1 MLIKFSVKNWQSFR
15 DEAVIS
21 MVASRE
27 LQHKDRLP
35 KVEKYKMRLL
45 PVAAIYGGNAS
56 GKTKFFNALEFA
68 QRFIVRVTQPES
80 AIPREYFRLD
90 KEYANKP
97 TKFNFEILINNI
109 CYAFSFSITQREVIE
124 ETLKEISS
132 YSEKTLYHRSKGK
145 PINFSNDAKLKSDNR
160 LRFVADGTRD
170 NQLFLTASI
179 DQKIEYFRPIY
190 DWFKHTLVLI
200 TPDTSFVGIGYF
212 EENNPV
218 SSSIN
223 DILAKLD
230 TGITRLGGVDIPI
243 ESIQMPESVKTKL
256 LEDLPEGGTIPLL
269 HHSGNRIVVSKL
281 NGSISAKRLVSYHE
295 STDGKETLFEM
306 NNESAGTLRTIDLL
320 PVFYD
325 LCDHKNDKVYVV
337 DEIDRCLHTMMTQAL
352 IEKYLQS
359 CSSSTRSQLLLTT
372 HDLLLM
378 DQDLL
383 RRDEIWITERDYNG
397 CSSIVSLG
405 DYKGVRYDKDIRKSY
420 LKGSFGGIPK
430 ILLSTKRKAIRS
442 K

>member
-1 MLIKFSVKNWQSFR
+1 MLIKFSVENWQSFR

-21 MVASRE
+21 MIASRE
-27 LQHKDRLP
+27 QQHQDRLA
-35 KVEKYKMRLL
+35 KIDKYKMRLL
-45 PVAAIYGGNAS
+45 PLAAIYGGNAS
-56 GKTKFFNALEFA
+56 GKTKFFNALEFV
-68 QRFIVRVTQPES
+68 QRFVVRVTQPES

-97 TKFNFEILINNI
+97 TKFNFEILVDNI
-109 CYAFSFSITQREVIE
+109 CYGFSFSVTQREVVE
-124 ETLKEISS
+124 EKLTEISS
-132 YSEKTLYHRSKGK
+132 HSEKILYYRVKGK
-145 PINFSNDAKLKSDNR
+145 KIDFSNDSKLKSDNR

-179 DQKIEYFRPIY
+179 DQKIEYFQTIY
-190 DWFKHTLVLI
+190 DWFKHKLVLI
-200 TPDTSFVGIGYF
+200 TPETAFVGVGYYF

-218 SSSIN
+218 SSSMN

-230 TGITRLGGVDIPI
+230 TGITRLGGVDVPI
-243 ESIQMPESVKTKL
+243 DSIQMLESVKIKL
-256 LEDLPEGGTIPLL
+256 LEEIPEGGSVPLL
-269 HHSGNRIVVSKL
+269 HHSGGRVVISKS
-281 NGSISAKRLVSYHE
+281 NGLISAKRLVSYHA
-295 STDGKETLFEM
+295 SIDGKETLFEM
-306 NNESAGTLRTIDLL
+306 NNESAGTLRTIDIL

-325 LCDHKNDKVYVV
+325 LCDHKDSKIYVV

-359 CSSSTRSQLLLTT
+359 CSSSTRSQLLFTT

-383 RRDEIWITERDYNG
+383 RRDEIWITERDNNG
-397 CSSIVSLG
+397 CSSIISLG

-430 ILLSTKRKAIRS
+430 ILLSAHN
-442 K
+442 